1 MFKVNSRCNEIRNKT
16 IPYEQTVYIRQIL
29 ETNLGRTFESFL
41 NTAIFDCG
49 IMQFIKDST
58 ILEQKYISA
67 TKKPFKIQVNFQS
80 E

>member
-1 MFKVNSRCNEIRNKT
+1 MFKVNSGCNEIRNKT

-49 IMQFIKDST
+49 MMQ
-58 ILEQKYISA
+58 
-67 TKKPFKIQVNFQS
+67 KKNVWLVSN
-80 E
+80 

>member
-1 MFKVNSRCNEIRNKT
+1 MFKVNSRYNEIRNKT

-49 IMQFIKDST
+49 MMKR
-58 ILEQKYISA
+58 KMHG
-67 TKKPFKIQVNFQS
+67 
-80 E
+80 